1 MSGEEKK
8 LNIFQKIQKAR
19 VELQKRDIKKTG
31 FNKFSNYKYFELG
44 DFLPHVNEICL
55 NVGLYTEFEYNSDQ
69 ATLYVIDSDNPEEKR
84 HWNTPVKIPTLKGCS
99 EIQAIG
105 SSQTFARRYLYNM
118 AFEIAETDIIDSGA
132 VDEDA
137 EEAKR
142 KINKASVMTINKLLD
157 ETGTDKKKFLSWA
170 GVEKVEDITNEALA
184 TCLKMLEKKKNDIK
198 IKRQQEEHQKEL
210 EQHQEDFEF

>member
-1 MSGEEKK
+1 MAEEKK

-44 DFLPHVNEICL
+44 DFLPHINEICL
-55 NVGLYTEFEYNSDQ
+55 NVGLYTEFEYTPDK

-84 HWNTPVKIPTLKGCS
+84 HWDTPVKIPTLKGCS

-105 SSQTFARRYLYNM
+105 GSQTFARRYLYNM
-118 AFEIAETDIIDSGA
+118 AFEIAETDVIDSGA

-170 GVEKVEDITNEALA
+170 GVSKVDDITNEALA
-184 TCLKMLEKKKNDIK
+184 TCLKMLEKKKNDIE
-198 IKRQQEEHQKEL
+198 IKKQQEEHQKEL
-210 EQHQEDFEF
+210 EQHQEDFNF

>member
-1 MSGEEKK
+1 MAEEKK

-44 DFLPHVNEICL
+44 DFLPHINEICL
-55 NVGLYTEFEYNSDQ
+55 NVGLYTEFIYTSEQ

-84 HWNTPVKIPTLKGCS
+84 HWNTPVKIPQLKGCS

-105 SSQTFARRYLYNM
+105 GSQTFARRYLYNM
-118 AFEIAETDIIDSGA
+118 AFEIAETDVIDSGA

-142 KINKASVMTINKLLD
+142 KINKVSVMTINKLLD

-170 GVEKVEDITNEALA
+170 GVSKVDDITNEALA
-184 TCLKMLEKKKNDIK
+184 NCLKMLEKKKNDIE
-198 IKRQQEEHQKEL
+198 IKKQQEEHQKEL
-210 EQHQEDFEF
+210 EQHQEDFNF

>member
-1 MSGEEKK
+1 MTAEKNF
-8 LNIFQKIQKAR
+8 NIFQKIQKAR

-44 DFLPHVNEICL
+44 DFLPYINEICL
-55 NVGLYTEFEYNSDQ
+55 NVGLYTEFEYTPEK
-69 ATLYVIDSDNPEEKR
+69 ATLYVIDSDNPEERR
-84 HWNTPVKIPTLKGCS
+84 HWNTPVKIPQLKGCS

-170 GVEKVEDITNEALA
+170 GVSKVDDITNEALA
-184 TCLKMLEKKKNDIK
+184 TCLKMLEKKKNDIE
-198 IKRQQEEHQKEL
+198 IKRQQEDHQKEL
-210 EQHQEDFEF
+210 EQHQTDFDF